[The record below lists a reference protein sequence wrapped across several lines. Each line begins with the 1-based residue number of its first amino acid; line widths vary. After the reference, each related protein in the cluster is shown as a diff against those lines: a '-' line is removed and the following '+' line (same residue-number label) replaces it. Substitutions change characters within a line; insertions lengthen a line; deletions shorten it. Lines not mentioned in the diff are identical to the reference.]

1 MTGFKVYNENGS
13 EQIGSQGFSLALS
26 AASNV
31 TLVDDGMLHPQPMVT
46 GKVIITGV
54 NPVLAFIPGGVPIN
68 VTTVTV
74 SGSTFTFLLSAQS
87 RVPINIPYWIFDVPS
102 YGDKQPGLS
111 QAGLKVY
118 DQFGSLTFD
127 AADSV
132 FRIVGYLAPQMPQP
146 SGSGGEGVLYET
158 SESITVPS
166 GRTYAVVQSL
176 VGRATTMWS
185 TGSYSNDPGGG
196 QIEIPSD
203 PNPPTPGDAQY
214 KHMRLESYYSGATKT
229 GSRIDAGLYKFENWD
244 GWYAIGQGEHVDTF
258 GQLGHTVID
267 VTDFVGGGTTTPD
280 VVNVTVSPTS
290 GNASG
295 VPGSTTISNVI
306 TASASGG
313 TGSGYQYT
321 WEYVGGST
329 AIIAYGSTS
338 TNTFRTQL
346 SNQPAGSTFSAT
358 WRVKV
363 IDSGGN
369 VGISQ
374 LITFTHSAASED
386 RTPDSITLPTMNVS
400 SIEHDVSWDTLSYGT
415 YTVTGINV
423 PITLR
428 FERYDYSGNMAAL
441 YVDVYTKPPGGSWT
455 HHGYYFAHSS
465 GARYIDV
472 PNVVNGTEV
481 RYRPHGITDS
491 GKRTATCR
499 FSLWAL
505 ESGAQFGQS
514 AMCTFT
520 VDSDDNY
527 NNADYEP
534 DLVNWSSVNGSTG
547 DASFFQSTNTQTIS
561 GINRNIEIRATIS
574 NFSGT
579 NVATSSRLETY
590 VNGAYKHDSSG
601 LGNGYW
607 THAPSVG
614 NNTNIAYVMHLVAAN
629 QSQAATATYTVTV
642 TNVNTGQTID
652 TFTVNQ
658 SVNSTDIDPNPISV
672 PALTLTTDEPS
683 GWTNTAELT
692 ISGINRPIVLR
703 FTRGNQWDWGGIFTR
718 RLYIYHSNNA
728 GASWTEYFVGAGAVA
743 QADITVNNG
752 DWIHIRAYMD
762 TNSGRGET
770 SFTGYITNITSGGT
784 LLASYSVSGIVDA
797 DNNYNVADYTPN
809 SMSWPNVT
817 WSTTNN
823 VVYGAYTAAGPQ
835 ITGINRSV
843 QLQFKVI
850 SASSNTTWQN
860 LEITNHSH
868 NTHGTITNYTTNSS
882 VNVTVANG
890 DTFICKV
897 SCGSDSGI
905 RNTSA
910 TVQVINLSDGNKV
923 IGTFNINVTVD
934 EDNNYNIGDYSM
946 NPMDFSNIWFDT
958 ADASYYTYNN
968 YQTVSGINRSV
979 TVSVQIANFNVSG
992 PIQNSLFACQSQ
1004 RGDLMTMQLLNG
1016 TSYMTVQNG
1025 DNIRFAVVVGTTG
1038 GRRSFS
1044 FDVYINNQDTGE
1056 FIDHHHVSGFFGSNP
1071 LTADVNTPFVSNSF
1085 FANSGINFQSYTNA
1099 GDVVLTVNGGV
1110 GNKTIVWEQYGSS
1123 WGSIWSYN
1131 GTTQPVFQYFGRTN
1145 YSAETMA
1152 RAKVTDQAGNVA
1164 YSGWVTIQLTAGN
1177 QF

>member
-1 MTGFKVYNENGS
+1 MDDVGFKSWTEDGRPQVGNRD
-13 EQIGSQGFSLALS
+13 IVWALS
-26 AASNV
+26 QASTM
-31 TLVDDGMLHPQPMVT
+31 TLYDDGMTHPQPLVHGTLTVT
-46 GKVIITGV
+46 A
-54 NPVLAFIPGGVPIN
+54 NAPVLAIRPVKNSGGLTTPISMLYSSKNGNQFSFYFI
-68 VTTVTV
+68 
-74 SGSTFTFLLSAQS
+74 AQS
-87 RVPINIPYWIFDVPS
+87 GFPVTFDWWLFDNADSAMLDHSMDNVGGRVYNI
-102 YGDKQPGLS
+102 YGQK
-111 QAGLKVY
+111 
-118 DQFGSLTFD
+118 TFD
-127 AADSV
+127 ASMHML
-132 FRIVGYLAPQMPQP
+132 RPVGWFAP
-146 SGSGGEGVLYET
+146 SGDGIEA
-158 SESITVPS
+158 ITEPS
-166 GRTYAVVQSL
+166 GKTYAVVFTGMAHHAS
-176 VGRATTMWS
+176 ATD
-185 TGSYSNDPGGG
+185 TGEYSDSDTKPPMIVDGGQLPGDGPIGGG
-196 QIEIPSD
+196 HAKWRHQNIWTASASVDAAGKTLFMGMMPFEEYSD
-203 PNPPTPGDAQY
+203 WFVMNSEPYDNY
-214 KHMRLESYYSGATKT
+214 T
-229 GSRIDAGLYKFENWD
+229 GQMGFS
-244 GWYAIGQGEHVDTF
+244 V
-258 GQLGHTVID
+258 VD
-267 VTDFVGGGTTTPD
+267 VTGFPGGGGTTPGGFE
-280 VVNVTVSPTS
+280 VYVNSTVSEVNISNAGDSVTPAVTLS
-290 GNASG
+290 IVGASG
-295 VPGSTTISNVI
+295 TPTIEWLKRP
-306 TASASGG
+306 GG
-313 TGSGYQYT
+313 TPQVVANGATNQTSFNT
-321 WEYVGGST
+321 KVVG
-329 AIIAYGSTS
+329 
-338 TNTFRTQL
+338 
-346 SNQPAGSTFSAT
+346 QPAGTSYAAFWYA
-358 WRVKV
+358 KV
-363 IDSGGN
+363 TVNGVTSYSPDVLFKHTTGS
-369 VGISQ
+369 VD
-374 LITFTHSAASED
+374 T
-386 RTPDSITLPTMNVS
+386 TPDNITLPTMDVS
-400 SIEHDVSWDTLSYGT
+400 STEHDVFWDTLSYGT
-415 YTVTGINV
+415 YTITGINQ

-428 FERYDYSGNMAAL
+428 FERYDYSGNMASL
-441 YVDVYTKPPGGSWT
+441 FVDVYTKAPGGSWV
-455 HHGYYFAHSS
+455 HHGYYSAHSS
-465 GARYIDV
+465 GPRYIDV
-472 PNVVNGTEV
+472 SNVVNGTEV
-481 RYRPHGITDS
+481 RYRVHGITDS
-491 GKRTATCR
+491 GRRTATCR

-505 ESGAQFGQS
+505 ESNVQFGQS
-514 AMCTFT
+514 AMCNFV

-527 NNADYEP
+527 NNADYDP

-579 NVATSSRLETY
+579 NVAASSRLETY

-614 NNTNIAYVMHLVAAN
+614 NGTNIAYVMHLVAAN

-658 SVNSTDIDPNPISV
+658 SVNSADIDPNPISV

-728 GASWTEYFVGAGAVA
+728 GASWTEYFVGAGAVSK
-743 QADITVNNG
+743 ADITVNNG

-762 TNSGRGET
+762 TNTGRGET
-770 SFTGYITNITSGGT
+770 SFTGYITNLTSGET
-784 LLASYSVSGIVDA
+784 LLASYSVSGVVDA
-797 DNNYNVADYTPN
+797 NNDYNIGDYTPDP
-809 SMSWPNVT
+809 MSWPDVT

-823 VVYGAYTAAGPQ
+823 VVYGAYSAIGPQ

-882 VNVTVANG
+882 VNITVANG

-910 TVQVINLSDGNKV
+910 TVQVINLSDGNRV

-934 EDNNYNIGDYSM
+934 ADNNYNIGDYSM

-958 ADASYYTYNN
+958 PDNSYYTYNN
-968 YQTVSGINRSV
+968 YQTVSGINRPV

-1004 RGDLMTMQLLNG
+1004 RGDLMTTNLLNG

-1044 FDVYINNQDTGE
+1044 FDVYITNQDTGE

-1071 LTADVNTPFVSNSF
+1071 LTVDVNTPFVSNYF
-1085 FANSGINFQSYTNA
+1085 FANAGVNFQSYTNH

-1123 WGSIWSYN
+1123 WGSIWSYS
-1131 GTTQPVFQYFGRTN
+1131 GTTQPIFQYFGKTN

-1164 YSGWVTIQLTAGN
+1164 YSGWVTINLAAGN
-1177 QF
+1177 DIG